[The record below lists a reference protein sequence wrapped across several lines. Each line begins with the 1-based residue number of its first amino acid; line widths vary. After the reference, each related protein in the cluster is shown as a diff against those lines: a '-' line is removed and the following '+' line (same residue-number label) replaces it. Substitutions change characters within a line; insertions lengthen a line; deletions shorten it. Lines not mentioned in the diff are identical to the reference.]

1 MDIAIGVLIRRFS
14 SHPDESGFAVIVLAA
29 GASTRLGR
37 PKALLKLPDVG
48 TLLDQALR
56 QARLLSRDVRVVTGA
71 WYPLIRFRC
80 HLQPTV
86 WLPCEQWAQGLSAS
100 LATGIESLRPQV
112 KGAFVL
118 VADQPLLDP
127 EALRAMGQAAQQV
140 PSQPMAADY
149 GGRAGVPAYL
159 PRWLW
164 PEVMAL
170 EGDRGAGRL
179 LTEVGATLVPVE
191 GIHDD
196 VDTPSDWRRIR
207 ARFSQTDRT
216 ARQYRR

>member
-14 SHPDESGFAVIVLAA
+14 FHPDESGFAAIVLSA

-37 PKALLKLPDVG
+37 PKALLTLPDGG
-48 TLLDQALR
+48 TLLDQAIR
-56 QARLLSRDVRVVTGA
+56 QARALSRDVRVVTGA

-80 HLQPTV
+80 HRQPSV
-86 WLPCEQWAQGLSAS
+86 WLPCEHWAQGLSAS
-100 LATGIESLRPQV
+100 LATGIESLGPQV
-112 KGAFVL
+112 KGAFVV
-118 VADQPLLDP
+118 VADQPLLDMG
-127 EALRAMGQAAQQV
+127 ALRAMRQAAHQV
-140 PSQPMAADY
+140 PGQPMAADY

-179 LTEVGATLVPVE
+179 LTEAGATRVPIE
-191 GIHDD
+191 GVHDD
-196 VDTPSDWRRIR
+196 VDTPSDWLRIR
-207 ARFSQTDRT
+207 SRLSQTGLT
-216 ARQYRR
+216 ARQSRR

>member
-1 MDIAIGVLIRRFS
+1 MLIRRFS
-14 SHPDESGFAVIVLAA
+14 FHPDESGFAVIVLAA

-37 PKALLKLPDVG
+37 PKALLKLPDGG

-56 QARLLSRDVRVVTGA
+56 QARRLGRDVRVVTGA

-80 HLQPTV
+80 HLQPSV
-86 WLPCEQWAQGLSAS
+86 WLSCEHWAQGLSAS
-100 LATGIESLRPQV
+100 LATGIESLGPKV
-112 KGAFVL
+112 KGVFVL

-127 EALRAMGQAAQQV
+127 EALQAMSQAAWQV
-140 PSQPMAADY
+140 PNQPMAADY

-164 PEVMAL
+164 PEVVAL
-170 EGDRGAGRL
+170 EGDQGAGRL
-179 LTEVGATLVPVE
+179 LTEVGATLVPVG

-207 ARFSQTDRT
+207 SLLSQTART
-216 ARQYRR
+216 ARQSRR

>member
-14 SHPDESGFAVIVLAA
+14 SHSDPSGFAVIVLAA

-37 PKALLKLPDVG
+37 PKALLTPPSGG

-80 HLQPTV
+80 HLQPSV
-86 WLPCEQWAQGLSAS
+86 WLPCEHWARGLSAS
-100 LATGIESLRPQV
+100 LATGIESLGPEV
-112 KGAFVL
+112 KGVFVL

-127 EALRAMGQAAQQV
+127 EALRAMGQAARQV
-140 PSQPMAADY
+140 PDQPMAADY

-164 PEVMAL
+164 PEIMAL

-179 LTEVGATLVPVE
+179 LTEVGSTLVPVE

-196 VDTPSDWRRIR
+196 VDTPSDWRRVR
-207 ARFSQTDRT
+207 ARLSQTGLT
-216 ARQYRR
+216 ARQSRR

>member
-14 SHPDESGFAVIVLAA
+14 FHPDESGFAVIVLAA

-37 PKALLKLPDVG
+37 PKALLKLPDGG

-56 QARLLSRDVRVVTGA
+56 QARRLGRDVRVVTGA

-80 HLQPTV
+80 HLQPSV
-86 WLPCEQWAQGLSAS
+86 WLSCEHWAQGLSAS
-100 LATGIESLRPQV
+100 LATGIESLGPKV
-112 KGAFVL
+112 KGVFVL

-127 EALRAMGQAAQQV
+127 EALQAMSQAAWQV
-140 PSQPMAADY
+140 PNQPMAADY

-164 PEVMAL
+164 PEVVAL
-170 EGDRGAGRL
+170 EGDQGAGRL
-179 LTEVGATLVPVE
+179 LTEVGATLVPVG

-207 ARFSQTDRT
+207 SLLSQTART
-216 ARQYRR
+216 ARQSRR